1 MKKIVVLLVGLLLLV
16 FIDIAFTQTKLNKIL
31 SHPAGSSLQKVEF
44 VNANVGWIVDED
56 GVRKTNDGGKSWEI
70 QITFDRDRYIKF
82 DGYADFINSQVGYFI
97 LNSNSSNGYPPYDVF
112 LFKTIDGG
120 NTWTRS
126 KIEGTDFVSNY
137 SVRQLTFINANY
149 GLAINYVWQ
158 GPTFHQLIRTTNG
171 GSTWELVKDDFP
183 SINRLYFS
191 DQLNGWAISSNSTTL
206 YKTNDGG
213 FSWTE
218 VQIQGATYYVD
229 ISIIGSQVW
238 VKARGNGEAIFHS
251 GDSGVTWSN
260 IGSQV
265 PSGSPL
271 IMLDDMSGI
280 IHGNVTTDGGYT
292 WTLRDNITYLGSS
305 DKNNIWFSRPVTST
319 YSGLGKTTDLFENSE
334 IVFPLTSGTSCYN
347 SVKMLN
353 DNIVI
358 LAKYNGEIIRSV
370 DGGKTWTAI
379 WDIFNWREPG
389 YIFGISDISFA
400 DDAVGVA
407 VGSHWQLTH
416 AHTLGFIAQTSNS
429 GANWEMVLNYT
440 EETYTSAI
448 SSVAYT
454 NGQFLANTYGSM
466 LYSSDEGRNWTRIES
481 QFGLISNM
489 QFIGNTGF
497 GFWYALKR
505 TNDFGANWT
514 DVLDNA
520 SSPLS
525 YVSNNLV
532 YVSQGGNMNKSTDGG
547 NNWEIIEWPN
557 INSRYAL
564 FHDSMIGVAPGG
576 GSAPYWSQ
584 TFMTKDGGQ
593 SWELIYSLEYGADA
607 SIIPS
612 SLDFRSAD
620 NGFVIDNH
628 QSLFTTKSYGII
640 DTTSSGGG
648 EPEQRVV
655 IDEKF
660 DGAQFPPNG
669 WTVNQTHPT
678 NTWMAGNITDYN
690 FNSIDPTNVYSAFC
704 PWIAAD
710 QDEWLISPPFALASG
725 TATIEFYSLYS
736 IDWLTAATLKLL
748 ISVDGGANWTQ
759 IWEAVNDGQPRS
771 WRYQNVDITQ
781 YANNP
786 NMKLAWQ
793 YVGNDGDVVA
803 IDNVKLTGFV
813 NVTDVE
819 EENEKIPSTYELS
832 QNYPNPFNP
841 TTKIN
846 YSIPISSKVS
856 LIVYDI
862 LGREVKSLVNEF
874 QNAGRYSTNF
884 DANGLSSG
892 VYFYRLTSGQFS
904 ETRKLILLR

>member
-1 MKKIVVLLVGLLLLV
+1 MKTILLFLTLTLSAVLADNIL
-16 FIDIAFTQTKLNKIL
+16 AQTKLNKIL
-31 SHPAGSSLQKVEF
+31 KQPNVYDKIEF

-70 QITFDRDRYIKF
+70 QITFDRVRYEIF
-82 DGYADFINSQVGYFI
+82 AGDGYADFINSQVGYFI
-97 LNSNSSNGYPPYDVF
+97 LTSKGQPPYDVF
-112 LFKTIDGG
+112 LFETIDGG
-120 NTWTRS
+120 NTWTRV
-126 KIEGTDFVSNY
+126 KISGTDLVSNF
-137 SVRQLTFINANY
+137 SVRELTFLNENH
-149 GLAINYVWQ
+149 GFAINWFWQ
-158 GPTFHQLIRTTNG
+158 GYSSPTILQLIRTTNG
-171 GSTWELVKDDFP
+171 GSTWELVKDDFGY
-183 SINRLYFS
+183 IDRLYFS
-191 DQLNGWAISSNSTTL
+191 DQLSGWAISSNSTTL
-206 YKTNDGG
+206 YKTTDGG
-213 FSWTE
+213 FTWAE
-218 VQIQGATYYVD
+218 VQIQGVTYYVD

-238 VKARGNGEAIFHS
+238 VKARVNGDAIFHS

-271 IMLDDMSGI
+271 IMFDNMSGI

-292 WTLRDNITYLGSS
+292 WTLKDNITYLGSS
-305 DKNNIWFSRPVTST
+305 DKNNIWFSRPVAST

-334 IVFPLTSGTSCYN
+334 IVFPLTSGSTLYN

-353 DNIVI
+353 DNIII
-358 LAKYNGEIIRSV
+358 LAKSSGEIIRSV
-370 DGGKTWTAI
+370 DGGKTWTVS

-389 YIFGISDISFA
+389 YTFGISDISFA

-407 VGSHWQLTH
+407 VGSHRQLTH
-416 AHTLGFIAQTSNS
+416 AYDLGFIAQTTNA
-429 GANWEMVLNYT
+429 GASWEMVLNYT
-440 EETYTSAI
+440 EETNSSAI

-454 NGQFLANTYGSM
+454 NNQFLANTNGSI
-466 LYSSDEGRNWTRIES
+466 LYSSDEGSNWTRIES
-481 QFGLISNM
+481 QFGPIFNM

-497 GFWYALKR
+497 GIGSALKR
-505 TNDFGANWT
+505 SNDLGANWT
-514 DVLDNA
+514 DVLGGICSN
-520 SSPLS
+520 LS

-532 YVSQGGNMNKSTDGG
+532 YVSQGGNMNKSTDDG
-547 NNWEIIEWPN
+547 NNWEIVEWPN
-557 INSRYAL
+557 IYSRYAL
-564 FHDSMIGVAPGG
+564 FHDSMIGVAPASGYP
-576 GSAPYWSQ
+576 PY
-584 TFMTKDGGQ
+584 TGTYMTTDGGQ
-593 SWELIYSLEYGADA
+593 SWELIYPLNY
-607 SIIPS
+607 IYPS

-640 DTTSSGGG
+640 DTTSSGG

-660 DGAQFPPNG
+660 DDAQFPPNG
-669 WTVNQTHPT
+669 WTVNQSHQT
-678 NTWMAGNITDYN
+678 NTWMRGNIDGYN
-690 FNSIDPTNVYSAFC
+690 FSSIDPTNVSSAFC

-710 QDEWLISPPFALASG
+710 QDEWLISPPFALTSG

-748 ISVDGGANWTQ
+748 ISVDGGSNWTQ

-793 YVGNDGDVVA
+793 YVGNDGDVAA

-813 NVTDVE
+813 TVTDIKGDEDKLPINYV
-819 EENEKIPSTYELS
+819 LS

-841 TTKIN
+841 STKIQ
-846 YSIPISSKVS
+846 YFVPSKDLVT
-856 LIVYDI
+856 LKVYDI
-862 LGREVKSLVNEF
+862 LGREVAILINQLVEAGNYEVDF
-874 QNAGRYSTNF
+874 NA
-884 DANGLSSG
+884 AGLASG
-892 VYFYRLTSGQFS
+892 IYFYRMKAGNFISI
-904 ETRKLILLR
+904 KKMILLR

>member
-1 MKKIVVLLVGLLLLV
+1 MKKNVLFLVGVLLLV
-16 FIDIAFTQTKLNKIL
+16 FNDITFTQTKLNKIL
-31 SHPAGSSLQKVEF
+31 SNPTGSSYQKVEF
-44 VNANVGWIVDED
+44 VNENVGWIVDED

-70 QITFDRDRYIKF
+70 QITFDRDRYMKF

-126 KIEGTDFVSNY
+126 KIEGSDFVSNF
-137 SVRQLTFINANY
+137 SVRQLTFLNENY
-149 GLAINYVWQ
+149 GFAINWYWQ
-158 GPTFHQLIRTTNG
+158 TPQILQLIRTTNG
-171 GSTWELVKDDFP
+171 GSTWELVKNDFGY
-183 SINRLYFS
+183 IDRLYFG

-206 YKTNDGG
+206 YKTTDGG
-213 FSWTE
+213 FTWSE

-238 VKARGNGEAIFHS
+238 VKARGNGEAIFYS
-251 GDSGVTWSN
+251 GDSGITWSN

-271 IMLDDMSGI
+271 IMFDDKNGI

-292 WTLRDNITYLGSS
+292 WTLKDNASYLGSS
-305 DKNNIWFSRPVTST
+305 GFNNIWFYRSAP
-319 YSGLGKTTDLFENSE
+319 SGYPAYYKTNDLFESSE
-334 IVFPLTSGTSCYN
+334 IVFPLSN
-347 SVKMLN
+347 SSYRSIKMLN
-353 DNIVI
+353 DDIIVI
-358 LAKYNGEIIRSV
+358 AFSNGEIIRSV
-370 DGGKTWTAI
+370 DGGKTWSAI

-389 YIFGISDISFA
+389 YTFGISDISFA

-416 AHTLGFIAQTSNS
+416 AYTLGFIAQTTNS
-429 GANWEMVLNYT
+429 GASWEMVLNYT
-440 EETYTSAI
+440 EETNSSAI
-448 SSVAYT
+448 SSVAYA
-454 NGQFLANTYGSM
+454 NDQFLANTNGSM

-481 QFGLISNM
+481 QFGPIFNM

-497 GFWYALKR
+497 GIGSALKR

-514 DVLDNA
+514 DVLGNA
-520 SSPLS
+520 SNPLS

-547 NNWEIIEWPN
+547 NSWEIIEWPN

-576 GSAPYWSQ
+576 GSDPYWSQ

-593 SWELIYSLEYGADA
+593 SWELIYSLPYGADA
-607 SIIPS
+607 SINPS

-620 NGFVIDNH
+620 NGFVIDGGNT
-628 QSLFTTKSYGII
+628 LFTTKSYGII

-660 DGAQFPPNG
+660 DDAQFPPNG
-669 WTVNQTHPT
+669 WTVNQTHQT
-678 NTWMAGNITDYN
+678 NTWMAGNITDHN
-690 FNSIDPTNVYSAFC
+690 FSSIDPTNVNSAIC

-710 QDEWLISPPFALASG
+710 QNEWLITPSFALASG
-725 TATIEFYSLYS
+725 TATVEFYAGYS
-736 IDWLTAATLKLL
+736 TDWLAYATLKLQ
-748 ISVDGGANWTQ
+748 ISTNGGTNWTQ
-759 IWEAVNDGQPRS
+759 IWEAVNDGQPWS

-793 YVGNDGDVVA
+793 YVGNDGDATA

-813 NVTDVE
+813 NVTDVK

-874 QNAGRYSTNF
+874 QNAGSYSIYFN
-884 DANGLSSG
+884 AEGLSSG

-904 ETRKLILLR
+904 ETRKLIILR